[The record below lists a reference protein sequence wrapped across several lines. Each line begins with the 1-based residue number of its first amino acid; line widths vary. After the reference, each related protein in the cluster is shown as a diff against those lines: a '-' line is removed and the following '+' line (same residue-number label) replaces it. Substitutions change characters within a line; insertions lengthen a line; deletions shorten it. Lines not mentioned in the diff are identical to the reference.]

1 MRLEILAEIR
11 ALNIAGYTISDE
23 LPWDSS
29 GTPLYLRNKRTVY
42 ASEPNVE
49 DSVVINTIDGARR
62 LFGRQRSTSVYL
74 AVDAKQK
81 PANYDQLV
89 QGILD
94 IQSLFRDF
102 YEVAVE
108 LVNTLESDTLLAEI
122 EFRTTELRKI

>member
-1 MRLEILAEIR
+1 MRTEILAEIR
-11 ALNIAGYTISDE
+11 ALSIAGYTISDE

-49 DSVVINTIDGARR
+49 DTIQVNTICGA
-62 LFGRQRSTSVYL
+62 GRVTARTRSMTVYL

-89 QGILD
+89 QAILD
-94 IQSLFRDF
+94 IKQQFRGF
-102 YEVAVE
+102 YQAEVE

-122 EFRTTELRKI
+122 EFRTTELRK

>member
-1 MRLEILAEIR
+1 MRTEILAEIR

-49 DSVVINTIDGARR
+49 DTSLINTICGMGRVTARSR
-62 LFGRQRSTSVYL
+62 TTTVYL

-89 QGILD
+89 AGILD
-94 IQSLFRDF
+94 VKQQFRDF
-102 YEVAVE
+102 YEVSVE

-122 EFRTTELRKI
+122 EFRTTELRK

>member
-1 MRLEILAEIR
+1 MRTEILAEIR

-49 DSVVINTIDGARR
+49 DTALINTICGSGRVTARSR
-62 LFGRQRSTSVYL
+62 ATTVYL

-81 PANYDQLV
+81 PNHYDQFV
-89 QGILD
+89 SGILD
-94 IQSLFRDF
+94 IKQNFQGF
-102 YEVAVE
+102 YTVDVE

-122 EFRTTELRKI
+122 EFRTTELRK